1 MKNLKHIVFWGAM
14 WGIMEATLGWFLHLI
29 QFRGEMFIL
38 YPFGLLC
45 MLMAAR
51 QTGQISATVKV
62 AGVAAIIKL
71 VNLFMIPVVPT
82 FHVTNPAVAVFIEG
96 LVTWGFYGL
105 IQRNKIT
112 WRFALPVAVTMVL
125 ISSFLFRG
133 WQIFMDTFIAHNP
146 RFSTAFN
153 LTILSKMG
161 WYSVVQAVMLVAM
174 VYLIDR
180 VSINFSFSKWSSRLA
195 LPVLLVA
202 LLLNFLI

>member
-1 MKNLKHIVFWGAM
+1 MKNLKFIVFWGAM

-51 QTGQISATVKV
+51 QTGQISATIKV
-62 AGVAAIIKL
+62 AGVAAMVKL
-71 VNLFMIPVVPT
+71 VNLFMIPTVPV
-82 FHVTNPAVAVFIEG
+82 FHVTNPAIAVFLEG

-105 IQRNKIT
+105 IQRNKKT
-112 WRFALPVAVTMVL
+112 WKYALPVAVTMVL

-133 WQIFMDTFIAHNP
+133 WQIFMDAFIAHNP
-146 RFSTAFN
+146 RFSAAFD
-153 LTILSKMG
+153 LSILSQMG
-161 WYSVVQAVMLVAM
+161 WYSVVQGAILVAI
-174 VYLIDR
+174 VYLINR
-180 VSINFSFSKWSSRLA
+180 TSINFSFSKWSSRLA
-195 LPVLLVA
+195 LPVLFVA